1 MWWRKGAER
10 SHAPA
15 FCVHAS
21 PLPVSIGN
29 ARSASQQRASETERA
44 SRTCGGAW
52 QPSGRKAAAGNEC
65 GGRRHKRKHGDGADA
80 GESQHG
86 ICTRPAPL
94 ETAPCVLLCV
104 GTLLQTQQVGGS
116 CQQSLFF
123 RGDLPSL
130 FDLCGQRCRNRP
142 PCSRCV
148 PPTPGRPACSSTPAP
163 ARGAPYL
170 WRLCLRRPPRTPA
183 RLPAPLPV
191 SREPSRA

>member
-15 FCVHAS
+15 FCVRAS
-21 PLPVSIGN
+21 PLLVSIGN

-94 ETAPCVLLCV
+94 ATAPCVLLCV
-104 GTLLQTQQVGGS
+104 ADTTSRGKLPALFVFPGG
-116 CQQSLFF
+116 
-123 RGDLPSL
+123 PSFQL
-130 FDLCGQRCRNRP
+130 FDLCGWCCRNRP
-142 PCSRCV
+142 SCSRCV